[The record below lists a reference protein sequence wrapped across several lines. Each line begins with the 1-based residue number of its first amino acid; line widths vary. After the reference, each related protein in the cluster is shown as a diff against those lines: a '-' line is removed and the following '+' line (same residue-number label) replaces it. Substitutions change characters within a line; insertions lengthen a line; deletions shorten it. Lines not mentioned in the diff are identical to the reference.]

1 VLANVAIH
9 SRSNAMYVLDV
20 VSLSEHDVVAVRA
33 IDVKVNLADVGRP
46 VVSSALHLLSV
57 THNCICDSS
66 HTHTHTRLTALCPG
80 LPVPG

>member
-1 VLANVAIH
+1 MLANVAIH
-9 SRSNAMYVLDV
+9 SRSKAMYVLDV

-33 IDVKVNLADVGRP
+33 IDVEVNLADVGRP

-66 HTHTHTRLTALCPG
+66 ILS
-80 LPVPG
+80 